1 MEIHLNMEPEPAEKN
16 DDQILLR
23 LPKTLKTQIETAA
36 KLEGI
41 TSQEW
46 IRKAVSYRVSL
57 LNVCPSCGTI
67 NISTAKYCNEC
78 GTSLKESKRTLYME
92 WMAQNL
98 EEEFGEM
105 GRQLFSD
112 WMKLVDDPEAQI
124 KSIDKDGK
132 WVVVT
137 RKHP

>member
-46 IRKAVSYRVSL
+46 IRKAVSYRA
-57 LNVCPSCGTI
+57 
-67 NISTAKYCNEC
+67 TAKYCNEC

-112 WMKLVDDPEAQI
+112 WMKLVDNPEAQI

-137 RKHP
+137 REHP

>member
-1 MEIHLNMEPEPAEKN
+1 
-16 DDQILLR
+16 
-23 LPKTLKTQIETAA
+23 
-36 KLEGI
+36 
-41 TSQEW
+41 
-46 IRKAVSYRVSL
+46 
-57 LNVCPSCGTI
+57 
-67 NISTAKYCNEC
+67 AKYCNEC

-112 WMKLVDDPEAQI
+112 WMKLVDNPEAQI

-137 RKHP
+137 RERP

>member
-1 MEIHLNMEPEPAEKN
+1 MEPETAEKN

-67 NISTAKYCNEC
+67 NISTAKYCN
-78 GTSLKESKRTLYME
+78 TLYME

-112 WMKLVDDPEAQI
+112 WMKLVDNPEAQI
-124 KSIDKDGK
+124 KSIGKDGK

-137 RKHP
+137 REHP